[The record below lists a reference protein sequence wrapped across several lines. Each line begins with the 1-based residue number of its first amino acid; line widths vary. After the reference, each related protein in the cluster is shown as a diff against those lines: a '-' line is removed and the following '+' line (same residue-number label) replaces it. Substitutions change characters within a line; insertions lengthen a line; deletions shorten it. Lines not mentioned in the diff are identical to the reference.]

1 MTSRWARHLSALLL
15 LLCALLAGC
24 ATQVKPLAP
33 ALFPSQT
40 PAPSLDATAVWLELA
55 EPDQHYRSPRLRD
68 YLIEVEMPIGRIVE
82 AAGRL
87 ALVAEFAPL
96 ADTRG
101 ADPRALRLRVDGI
114 TADADSRFVYFVPLG
129 PFTMSRTDVTTRLA
143 FRVQLVGP
151 GDTVRWSQPYD
162 SGMELLKLQR
172 KGLVL
177 EPVQDGIQRQT
188 HEQAARLMRQAARD
202 LRAWLEQERRRE
214 RVM

>member
-1 MTSRWARHLSALLL
+1 MRARLPGILWTL
-15 LLCALLAGC
+15 LLCTLLDAC
-24 ATQVKPLAP
+24 TTYDKPLTP
-33 ALFPSQT
+33 ALFPAQT
-40 PAPSLDATAVWLELA
+40 PAPRLDATAVSLELA
-55 EPDQHYRSPRLRD
+55 DPDQHYRSPRLRQ
-68 YLIEVEMPIGRIVE
+68 YMVEVELPIGRIVE

-87 ALVAEFAPL
+87 ALAAEFAQV
-96 ADTRG
+96 ADAKG
-101 ADPRALRLRVDGI
+101 GDPRTLRLRVDGI
-114 TADADSRFVYFVPLG
+114 TADADSRLIYFVPLG
-129 PFTMSRTDVTTRLA
+129 PIPMQRIDVKTRLA
-143 FRVQLVGP
+143 FRVHLVGP

-177 EPVQDGIQRQT
+177 EQVQDGIQRQT